1 VGALLAVSS
10 KATLTN
16 WSQADLARCDWIAKA
31 GKEAQA
37 DLWDGLPAIEHAGG
51 RRQNDRTDPAK
62 GVRRGRRA
70 SGLFRPV
77 SRASRRRQ
85 PSTPSTPSTTCLLP
99 LVRRYDPPLPRSWPK
114 GFPARKPNPGLSYS
128 ASLRSP
134 YRNSGRPGIQHSPV
148 PNPLLSKA
156 NIRKT
161 LIYLFP
167 SMNHITIKAKGAS
180 ANQSDESLNS
190 I

>member
-1 VGALLAVSS
+1 MGALLAVSS

-114 GFPARKPNPGLSYS
+114 GFPARKPKP
-128 ASLRSP
+128 
-134 YRNSGRPGIQHSPV
+134 RPILFSISPV
-148 PNPLLSKA
+148 SLSKF
-156 NIRKT
+156 R
-161 LIYLFP
+161 P
-167 SMNHITIKAKGAS
+167 SWDTAFSCPK
-180 ANQSDESLNS
+180 S
-190 I
+190 IVIEGKY